1 MLIAQNVSMIVF
13 LYTNMEGLKLSKYT
27 DAVLCQYDTRLCCKF
42 FYSFSLSVGLSV
54 SLCSFSLFPC
64 GTVLLSLSL
73 IRVARYNNTHTLSLL
88 HQGMSLFHSLFH
100 QPVRQSW
107 NKSKPAELA
116 DVCNTNPPLP
126 KKGENRVKNSWN
138 RSQQNASSC
147 ANWSCRYQREFFHE
161 KRPIYTNRVPHSIK
175 SAPYAIKRDLHWLC

>member
-1 MLIAQNVSMIVF
+1 MFVLGSIITSEFANLGASPSVKVVTELQLTMETMLQAAANPITHKRHIPYQMLIARNVSMIVF

-100 QPVRQSW
+100 QPVRQS
-107 NKSKPAELA
+107 
-116 DVCNTNPPLP
+116 
-126 KKGENRVKNSWN
+126 
-138 RSQQNASSC
+138 
-147 ANWSCRYQREFFHE
+147 
-161 KRPIYTNRVPHSIK
+161 
-175 SAPYAIKRDLHWLC
+175 